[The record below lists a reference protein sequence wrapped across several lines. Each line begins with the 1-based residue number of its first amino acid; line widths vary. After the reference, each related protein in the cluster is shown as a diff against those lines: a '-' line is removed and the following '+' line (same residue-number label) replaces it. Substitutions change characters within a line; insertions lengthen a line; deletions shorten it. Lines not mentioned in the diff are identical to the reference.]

1 MLNDLHV
8 LTEVL
13 DDLDRQDYE
22 QALME
27 ISEIDGYNTREALI
41 AFGEYDEARN
51 QINRAIDAIE
61 NEAQGYDCHL

>member
-13 DDLDRQDYE
+13 DDLNRQDYE

-27 ISEIDGYNTREALI
+27 ISEIDGYNNIEALI

>member
-27 ISEIDGYNTREALI
+27 ISEIDGYNNIEALI